1 MRARP
6 HHKELPRHLRASGRD
21 DAGNPVKLSASFAR
35 RLPKPPQVTELLGLP
50 AWSFGNAR
58 RRSSDPARATWRR
71 CDVLIG
77 RLDHVDFEKG
87 SSGFHVPRSS
97 PQVTWSG
104 PANFP
109 SGGIKTARLN

>member
-71 CDVLIG
+71 CDVQIG

-87 SSGFHVPRSS
+87 QVPRTAKFATGHVVR
-97 PQVTWSG
+97 QR
-104 PANFP
+104 NFP
-109 SGGIKTARLN
+109 SRGIKTARLN